1 MKRRLLSL
9 ILTLALLSSAFAGC
23 GGTGEKTGQSI
34 SDNAETEFVP
44 TWESPDYSGFEMPAE
59 TDTLVVYSD
68 GTASF
73 LSDAVGIFKKAYP
86 DVTIEYKSLGQ
97 DEYLELLR
105 TEIPAGKGPD
115 LLVSTAKELPDVYKT
130 MVTGIFEDLN
140 PYFSNDGEIDL
151 SDFNEGVL
159 NGGIL
164 RERRY
169 LVPIMYGLNTVLTT
183 EEALAENGISPDE
196 LLTFDGFCDACAKF
210 KTNNPD
216 SHLFSSAITLRS
228 YFNYL
233 TEMYLYFGIEM
244 IDYDAQRVS
253 LDHDT
258 FLKAM
263 DTVKLWYKKGSLDIN
278 EGNESVL
285 LARRY
290 CLFNNRTSRD
300 ISMFLDMNVLRKL
313 EETPLLTAIPDQFD
327 GVTAQIMYYYA
338 MPHAAA
344 NKLNSWRLLKIL
356 LSEEIQYGNDKA
368 SSIWNVNTFLGLSV
382 RSDSVKKRLDLI
394 REKLPGEYDNFFP
407 ITEEETEAFYNITIR
422 VTRSVL
428 LPPILKTYLKEN
440 MEPYLKN
447 KAEFDDCFND
457 LLNVL
462 ELYKDE

>member
-1 MKRRLLSL
+1 MKKRLFSLFMAFAALLSL
-9 ILTLALLSSAFAGC
+9 FAGC
-23 GGTGEKTGQSI
+23 GKNSSTSEETPDGT
-34 SDNAETEFVP
+34 ETEPVETEYVQ

-73 LSDAVGIFKKAYP
+73 LSNAIGIFKKTYP
-86 DVTIEYKSLGQ
+86 GVNVAVKSLGQ
-97 DEYLELLR
+97 DEYLSLIR

-233 TEMYLYFGIEM
+233 TEMYLYFGIEKDDIVEVVS
-244 IDYDAQRVS
+244 IDGIPGIEKRLSEMED
-253 LDHDT
+253 
-258 FLKAM
+258 
-263 DTVKLWYKKGSLDIN
+263 
-278 EGNESVL
+278 
-285 LARRY
+285 
-290 CLFNNRTSRD
+290 
-300 ISMFLDMNVLRKL
+300 KL
-313 EETPLLTAIPDQFD
+313 EDAGIP
-327 GVTAQIMYYYA
+327 GHVY
-338 MPHAAA
+338 
-344 NKLNSWRLLKIL
+344 KELNFMITYKVGDEKYGLWS
-356 LSEEIQYGNDKA
+356 QYGVGTDAKDYTMLTGTAPQNGNDCK
-368 SSIWNVNTFLGLSV
+368 
-382 RSDSVKKRLDLI
+382 
-394 REKLPGEYDNFFP
+394 YFF
-407 ITEEETEAFYNITIR
+407 IHNNLF
-422 VTRSVL
+422 
-428 LPPILKTYLKEN
+428 
-440 MEPYLKN
+440 
-447 KAEFDDCFND
+447 FN
-457 LLNVL
+457 
-462 ELYKDE
+462 